1 MIARNVERIAVTVTG
16 YSASSGSARYG
27 SMRPLLGEP
36 ALPHRL
42 EPGAEVMWTLPTEE
56 VREFVAA
63 GKGEINVHMSVD
75 LGQREA
81 S

>member
-1 MIARNVERIAVTVTG
+1 
-16 YSASSGSARYG
+16 
-27 SMRPLLGEP
+27 
-36 ALPHRL
+36 
-42 EPGAEVMWTLPTEE
+42 MWTLPTEE